1 MIKLVASDMDGTLLD
16 SRKRLP
22 ADIVSVVRQMKKK
35 GATFIVASGRQY
47 DALRRDLAQIADDI
61 IFIAENGALV
71 VENDQEIFLDALDP
85 GEIRRILQAAKGLEG
100 VYACVC
106 CAHCAICED
115 TASRAF
121 IDMMQMF
128 YPSTKVVPNLVE
140 YCSEMTDVCKVA
152 FFDEGDA
159 AMHELP
165 VLREKLSDRLAV
177 ILSGEQWVDVMK
189 PGVNKGR
196 AMQMIMQ
203 HKGVRPGE
211 AMAFGDYLNDLQM
224 LQCVGES
231 YAMANALDEI
241 KAAAKHIAPGNDENG
256 VVRVIRERFSL

>member
-16 SRKRLP
+16 SKKRLP
-22 ADIVSVVRQMKKK
+22 ADIVSVVRQMKEK
-35 GATFIVASGRQY
+35 GATFIAASGRQY
-47 DALRRDLAQIADDI
+47 DALRRDLAPMADDI

-71 VENDQEIFLDALDP
+71 VENDRQLFLDALDP
-85 GEIRRILQAAKGLEG
+85 KEIRGILQAAKGLEG

-115 TASRAF
+115 TASREF

-128 YPSTKVVPNLVE
+128 YPSTKVVSDLIG

-152 FFDEGDA
+152 FYDEGDA
-159 AMHELP
+159 VSHELP
-165 VLREKLSDRLAV
+165 VLRDRLSGHLAV

-203 HKGVRPGE
+203 IKGVRPE
-211 AMAFGDYLNDLQM
+211 ECMAFGDYLNDLEM
-224 LQCVGES
+224 LMCVGES
-231 YAMANALDEI
+231 YAMENGLEQV
-241 KAAAKHIAPGNDENG
+241 KAAAKYIAPGNDENG